1 MLLVV
6 VVQLLVLHDLHLLLL
21 LCACKILVRLLW
33 HWLISLYTGS
43 YRLLLNRWLL
53 GQQLPERAVTR
64 IIHHRR
70 LGVQNLSHVVD
81 LNSQILVSKYLRKGV
96 QFMQD
101 PTGNFLRPI
110 FAGLRI
116 RILVSVVR
124 LPLPE
129 GAPHCALITQIVPR
143 WDVVS

>member
-21 LCACKILVRLLW
+21 LCACKTLGGLLRHRLV
-33 HWLISLYTGS
+33 SLYTGS
-43 YRLLLNRWLL
+43 YGLLLNPWFL
-53 GQQLPERAVTR
+53 GQQLPERAVSR
-64 IIHHRR
+64 VIHHRR

-81 LNSQILVSKYLRKGV
+81 LNPQVLVSKYLCKGV

-101 PTGNFLRPI
+101 PTGNFLRSI
-110 FAGLRI
+110 FTGLRVG
-116 RILVSVVR
+116 ILVSIVG

-129 GAPHCALITQIVPR
+129 GAPHCAWIIQIVPH